1 MLPFGISYN
10 YIQNSTVPNVKCF
23 SFGCVDVPAVDVTL
37 QVIFYSLC
45 NTFVLSVADTFIFN
59 GKTAFKNI

>member
-23 SFGCVDVPAVDVTL
+23 SFGGADDPAVDV
-37 QVIFYSLC
+37 
-45 NTFVLSVADTFIFN
+45 
-59 GKTAFKNI
+59 